1 MAAFRFLA
9 WLLVALGIAFLGAD
23 AVSSVEMAEP
33 VIRTMAEILSLFG
46 VNAVDGLQSAPKG
59 VANALATLL
68 NLPFW
73 AVLGVLGIVFT
84 LIFRPID

>member
-1 MAAFRFLA
+1 MAAFRFIA

-23 AVSSVEMAEP
+23 AVSSVETGAP
-33 VIRTMAEILSLFG
+33 VIRTTAEVMATLG
-46 VNAVDGLQSAPKG
+46 VDAVSHAQSAPGG
-59 VANALATLL
+59 VSKALLTVL

-73 AVLGVLGIVFT
+73 AVLGVIGVILT